1 MDGRKPRFY
10 IWKNWGYRVE
20 TIQFL
25 VFGITNLLSFGVNFL
40 CAEPHLQR
48 RNLTL
53 SKRRRYIFVTG
64 GVTSSLGKGIAC
76 ASIGRMLKN
85 RGLKVTI
92 LKLDP
97 YLNVDP
103 GTMSP
108 LEHGEVFVTV
118 DGSETDL
125 DLGHYERFLN
135 QDFTILSN
143 VTAGQIY
150 NELLDKERLGSEFL
164 GETVQVVPHLVSAVA
179 RRIRKLGENE
189 DADVVIVE
197 IGGTVG
203 DMEAEAFIEAVRWM
217 RDVEG
222 TQNAFSIHLTFVP
235 LLKPTNELKT
245 KPTQHSVRAL
255 RALGIQ
261 PDAILCRLNDPTDSD
276 EEAESLKDKIS
287 LHCGVPRDAIIYLP
301 TLDSVYTVPGWL
313 EKQGLA
319 EVIMDRLGFERREPK
334 VPPVWR
340 ALADR
345 PELAINEVAE
355 NGDGIDAE
363 HVSISI
369 VGKYTSLQDSYLSVV
384 EALRHA
390 ELNQGIRIDLDWTP
404 SELIEQHGAER
415 YLSKA
420 QGIVIPGGFDKRGT
434 EGMIQAARYAREQGI
449 PYLGL
454 CLGLQMMILEFARN
468 VAGIEDADSTEFD
481 PASSEPVIAL
491 MEEQKGVTEIGGTM
505 RLGAYSCVLKPGTK
519 AYEAY
524 ASANGDAGN
533 QNGEL
538 TISERHRHRYEYNNA
553 YRDRLE
559 RLGLLSSG
567 LNLQLG
573 LVEVAEVVD
582 HPFMLG
588 SQFHPEFRSRPER
601 PHPLFDSFVKHSR
614 NFRPEGTQHELF
626 EKAIST

>member
-1 MDGRKPRFY
+1 
-10 IWKNWGYRVE
+10 
-20 TIQFL
+20 
-25 VFGITNLLSFGVNFL
+25 
-40 CAEPHLQR
+40 
-48 RNLTL
+48 
-53 SKRRRYIFVTG
+53 
-64 GVTSSLGKGIAC
+64 
-76 ASIGRMLKN
+76 MLKN

-179 RRIRKLGENE
+179 RRIRKLGESE
-189 DADVVIVE
+189 EADVVIVE
-197 IGGTVG
+197 VGGTVG

-222 TQNAFSIHLTFVP
+222 AQNAFSIHLTFVP

-276 EEAESLKDKIS
+276 DEAESLKDKIS
-287 LHCGVPRDAIIYLP
+287 LHCGVPRAAIIYLP
-301 TLDSVYTVPGWL
+301 TLDSVYAVPGWL
-313 EKQGLA
+313 ERQGLA
-319 EVIMDRLGFERREPK
+319 EVIMDRLGFERRDPVEPK
-334 VPPVWR
+334 VWR
-340 ALADR
+340 ELTDQPEFATNGVQQADS
-345 PELAINEVAE
+345 EDEIE
-355 NGDGIDAE
+355 NQQ
-363 HVSISI
+363 VSISI
-369 VGKYTSLQDSYLSVV
+369 VGKYTSLHDSYLSVV

-390 ELNQGIRIDLDWTP
+390 GLSQGVRIDLDWTP
-404 SELIEQHGAER
+404 SELVEQDGADSH
-415 YLSKA
+415 LSRA
-420 QGIVIPGGFDKRGT
+420 QGIVVPGGFDKRGT
-434 EGMIQAARYAREQGI
+434 EGMIQAARYARERGI

-481 PASSEPVIAL
+481 PSSSEPVIAL
-491 MEEQKGVTEIGGTM
+491 MEEQKRVTEIGGTM
-505 RLGAYSCVLKPGTK
+505 RLGAYSCVLTPGTR

-524 ASANGDAGN
+524 ASANGDSISSP
-533 QNGEL
+533 GEL
-538 TISERHRHRYEYNNA
+538 KISERHRHRYEYNNA

-567 LNLQLG
+567 LNPDLG
-573 LVEVAEVVD
+573 LVEIAEIAD

-588 SQFHPEFRSRPER
+588 SQFHPEFGSRPER
-601 PHPLFDSFVKHSR
+601 PHPLFDSFVRYSR
-614 NFRPEGTQHELF
+614 DFHPEGTQQNLF
-626 EKAIST
+626 AAG

>member
-1 MDGRKPRFY
+1 M
-10 IWKNWGYRVE
+10 
-20 TIQFL
+20 
-25 VFGITNLLSFGVNFL
+25 
-40 CAEPHLQR
+40 
-48 RNLTL
+48 
-53 SKRRRYIFVTG
+53 
-64 GVTSSLGKGIAC
+64 TSSLGKGIAC

-135 QDFTILSN
+135 QDFTVLSN

-150 NELLDKERLGSEFL
+150 NELLDKERMGSEFL

-179 RRIRKLGENE
+179 RRIKKLGEHE

-197 IGGTVG
+197 VGGTVG

-217 RDVEG
+217 RDMEG
-222 TQNAFSIHLTFVP
+222 RHNSFSIHLTFVP

-276 EEAESLKDKIS
+276 EETLSLKDKIS

-301 TLDSVYTVPGWL
+301 TLGNVYAVPAWL
-313 EKQGLA
+313 EEQGLA
-319 EVIMDRLGFERREPK
+319 EVIMDRLGFERRQPT
-334 VPPVWR
+334 VPPVWS
-340 ALADR
+340 ALAHESNVANNGASDR
-345 PELAINEVAE
+345 D
-355 NGDGIDAE
+355 GDEIE
-363 HVSISI
+363 RVSISI
-369 VGKYTSLQDSYLSVV
+369 VGKYTSLHDSYLSVV

-390 ELNQGIRIDLDWTP
+390 EWNQRIRIDVDWTP
-404 SELIEQHGAER
+404 SELIEEYGAEK

-420 QGIVIPGGFDKRGT
+420 QGIIVPGGFDRRGT
-434 EGMIQAARYAREQGI
+434 EGMIQAARYAREERV

-481 PASSEPVIAL
+481 PHASEPVIAL
-491 MEEQKGVTEIGGTM
+491 MEEQKRVTEIGGTM
-505 RLGAYSCVLKPGTK
+505 RLGAYECVLAGDSR

-524 ASANGDAGN
+524 SSAGAGEIMDD
-533 QNGEL
+533 GE
-538 TISERHRHRYEYNNA
+538 IFIEERHRHRYEYNNA
-553 YRDRLE
+553 YRERLE

-567 LNLQLG
+567 YNPTLS
-573 LVEVAEVVD
+573 LVEIAEIAD

-588 SQFHPEFRSRPER
+588 SQFHPEFRSRPEQ
-601 PHPLFDSFVKHSR
+601 PHPLFDLFVKSARRHH
-614 NFRPEGTQHELF
+614 PEGSQPQLF
-626 EKAIST
+626 LGAGAVAG

>member
-1 MDGRKPRFY
+1 
-10 IWKNWGYRVE
+10 
-20 TIQFL
+20 
-25 VFGITNLLSFGVNFL
+25 
-40 CAEPHLQR
+40 
-48 RNLTL
+48 
-53 SKRRRYIFVTG
+53 
-64 GVTSSLGKGIAC
+64 
-76 ASIGRMLKN
+76 MLKN

-150 NELLDKERLGSEFL
+150 NELLDKERHGSEFL

-179 RRIRKLGENE
+179 GRIKKLGNVE

-197 IGGTVG
+197 VGGTVG

-217 RDVEG
+217 QDMEG
-222 TQNAFSIHLTFVP
+222 WQNSFSIHLTFVP
-235 LLKPTNELKT
+235 RLKPTNELKT

-261 PDAILCRLNDPTDSD
+261 PDAILCRLNDPTDS
-276 EEAESLKDKIS
+276 EQETESLKDKIS
-287 LHCGVPRDAIIYLP
+287 LHCGVPRGGIIYLP
-301 TLDSVYTVPGWL
+301 TLGNVYAVPGWL
-313 EKQGLA
+313 EDQGLA
-319 EVIMDRLGFERREPK
+319 DVIMERLGFERKDPE
-334 VPPVWR
+334 VPAVWR
-340 ALADR
+340 SLAER
-345 PELAINEVAE
+345 PNLAV
-355 NGDGIDAE
+355 NGMDGHDDSNGTPR
-363 HVSISI
+363 VSISI

-390 ELNQGIRIDLDWTP
+390 ELNQDIRIDLEWTP
-404 SELIEQHGAER
+404 SELVEEHGADR

-420 QGIVIPGGFDKRGT
+420 QGVIVPGGFDKRGT
-434 EGMIQAARYAREQGI
+434 EGMIQAARYARERGI

-454 CLGLQMMILEFARN
+454 CLGLQMMIIEFARH
-468 VAGIEDADSTEFD
+468 VAGIEEADSTEFD
-481 PASSEPVIAL
+481 PDAPEPVIAL
-491 MEEQKGVTEIGGTM
+491 MEEQKNVTAMGGTM
-505 RLGAYSCVLKPGTK
+505 RLGEYTCVVKQGSRAHEAYSKVGDGEKLQ
-519 AYEAY
+519 
-524 ASANGDAGN
+524 NGD
-533 QNGEL
+533 L
-538 TISERHRHRYEYNNA
+538 KIKERHRHRYEYNNA

-559 RLGLLSSG
+559 GLGLSSSG
-567 LNLQLG
+567 LNPDLS
-573 LVEVAEVVD
+573 LVEIAEIVD

-601 PHPLFDSFVKHSR
+601 PHPLFDRFVKSAR
-614 NFRPEGTQHELF
+614 QFRPEGTQQFLM
-626 EKAIST
+626 STASGSN

>member
-1 MDGRKPRFY
+1 M
-10 IWKNWGYRVE
+10 
-20 TIQFL
+20 
-25 VFGITNLLSFGVNFL
+25 
-40 CAEPHLQR
+40 
-48 RNLTL
+48 
-53 SKRRRYIFVTG
+53 
-64 GVTSSLGKGIAC
+64 TSSLGKGIAC

-135 QDFTILSN
+135 QDFTVLSN

-150 NELLDKERLGSEFL
+150 NELLDKERMGSEFL

-179 RRIRKLGENE
+179 RRIKKLGEHE

-197 IGGTVG
+197 VGGTVG

-217 RDVEG
+217 RDMEG
-222 TQNAFSIHLTFVP
+222 RHNSFSIHLTFVP

-276 EEAESLKDKIS
+276 EETSSLKDKIS

-301 TLDSVYTVPGWL
+301 TLGNVYAVPAWL
-313 EKQGLA
+313 EEQGLA
-319 EVIMDRLGFERREPK
+319 EVIMDRLGFERRQPT
-334 VPPVWR
+334 VPPVWS
-340 ALADR
+340 ALAHESNVANNGASDR
-345 PELAINEVAE
+345 D
-355 NGDGIDAE
+355 GDEIE
-363 HVSISI
+363 RVSISI
-369 VGKYTSLQDSYLSVV
+369 VGKYTSLHDSYLSVV

-390 ELNQGIRIDLDWTP
+390 EWNQRIRIDVDWTP
-404 SELIEQHGAER
+404 SELIEEYGAEK

-420 QGIVIPGGFDKRGT
+420 QGIIVPGGFDRRGT
-434 EGMIQAARYAREQGI
+434 EGMIQAARYAREERV

-481 PASSEPVIAL
+481 PCASEPVIAL
-491 MEEQKGVTEIGGTM
+491 MEEQKRVTEIGGTM
-505 RLGAYSCVLKPGTK
+505 RLGAYECVLAGDSR

-524 ASANGDAGN
+524 SSAGS
-533 QNGEL
+533 GE
-538 TISERHRHRYEYNNA
+538 IMDDGEIFIEERHRHRYEYNNA
-553 YRDRLE
+553 YRERLE

-567 LNLQLG
+567 FNPTLS
-573 LVEVAEVVD
+573 LVEIAEIAD

-588 SQFHPEFRSRPER
+588 SQFHPEFRSRPEQ
-601 PHPLFDSFVKHSR
+601 PHPLFDLFVKSARRHH
-614 NFRPEGTQHELF
+614 PEGSQPQLF
-626 EKAIST
+626 LGAGAVAG

>member
-1 MDGRKPRFY
+1 M
-10 IWKNWGYRVE
+10 
-20 TIQFL
+20 
-25 VFGITNLLSFGVNFL
+25 
-40 CAEPHLQR
+40 
-48 RNLTL
+48 
-53 SKRRRYIFVTG
+53 
-64 GVTSSLGKGIAC
+64 
-76 ASIGRMLKN
+76 
-85 RGLKVTI
+85 
-92 LKLDP
+92 
-97 YLNVDP
+97 
-103 GTMSP
+103 
-108 LEHGEVFVTV
+108 

-164 GETVQVVPHLVSAVA
+164 GQTVQVVPHLVEAVA
-179 RRIRKLGENE
+179 SRIRKLGDKE

-217 RDVEG
+217 RDMEG
-222 TQNAFSIHLTFVP
+222 PQNSFSIHLTFVP

-276 EEAESLKDKIS
+276 EDTESLKEKVSI
-287 LHCGVPRDAIIYLP
+287 HCGVPREAIIYLP
-301 TLDSVYTVPGWL
+301 TLGNVYAVPGWL

-319 EVIMDRLGFERREPK
+319 EVIMDRLGFERKAPV
-334 VPPVWR
+334 VPPVWQ
-340 ALADR
+340 ALADT
-345 PELAINEVAE
+345 PNLAVNGVDAYQDHDDTDRVA
-355 NGDGIDAE
+355 
-363 HVSISI
+363 ISI
-369 VGKYTSLQDSYLSVV
+369 VGKYTMLQDSYLSVV

-404 SELIEQHGAER
+404 SELVEEHGADH

-420 QGIVIPGGFDKRGT
+420 QGIVVPGGFDKRGT
-434 EGMIQAARYAREQGI
+434 EGMIRTAQYAREHNI

-481 PASSEPVIAL
+481 EAAPEPLIAL
-491 MEEQKGVTEIGGTM
+491 MEEQKNVTEIGGTM
-505 RLGAYSCVLKPGTK
+505 RLGAYTCVLKQGTR
-519 AYEAY
+519 AYQAY
-524 ASANGDAGN
+524 AMADDGEELKNGDRKI
-533 QNGEL
+533 L
-538 TISERHRHRYEYNNA
+538 ERHRHRYEYNNA
-553 YRDRLE
+553 YRNRLE
-559 RLGLLSSG
+559 KMGLVSSG
-567 LNLQLG
+567 TNPELA
-573 LVEVAEVVD
+573 LVEIAEIND

-588 SQFHPEFRSRPER
+588 SQFHPEFRSRPEL
-601 PHPLFDSFVKHSR
+601 PHPLFDLFVR
-614 NFRPEGTQHELF
+614 YARQFRPDGTQESLF
-626 EKAIST
+626 ANPTSQTAKSI

>member
-1 MDGRKPRFY
+1 M
-10 IWKNWGYRVE
+10 
-20 TIQFL
+20 
-25 VFGITNLLSFGVNFL
+25 
-40 CAEPHLQR
+40 
-48 RNLTL
+48 
-53 SKRRRYIFVTG
+53 
-64 GVTSSLGKGIAC
+64 TSSLGKGIAC

-135 QDFTILSN
+135 QDFTVLSN

-150 NELLDKERLGSEFL
+150 NELLDKERMGSEFL

-179 RRIRKLGENE
+179 RRIKKLGEHE

-197 IGGTVG
+197 VGGTVG

-217 RDVEG
+217 RDMEG
-222 TQNAFSIHLTFVP
+222 RHNSFSIHLTFVP

-276 EEAESLKDKIS
+276 EETSSLKDKIS

-301 TLDSVYTVPGWL
+301 TLGNVYAVPAWL
-313 EKQGLA
+313 EEQGLA
-319 EVIMDRLGFERREPK
+319 EVIMDRLGFERRQPT
-334 VPPVWR
+334 VPPVWS
-340 ALADR
+340 ALAHESNVANNGASDR
-345 PELAINEVAE
+345 D
-355 NGDGIDAE
+355 GDEIE
-363 HVSISI
+363 RVSISI
-369 VGKYTSLQDSYLSVV
+369 VGKYTSLHDSYLSVV

-390 ELNQGIRIDLDWTP
+390 EWNQRIRIDVDWTP
-404 SELIEQHGAER
+404 SELIEEYGAEK

-420 QGIVIPGGFDKRGT
+420 QGIIVPGGFDRRGT
-434 EGMIQAARYAREQGI
+434 EGMIQAARYAREERV

-481 PASSEPVIAL
+481 PCASEPVIAL
-491 MEEQKGVTEIGGTM
+491 MEEQKRVTEIGGTM
-505 RLGAYSCVLKPGTK
+505 RLGAYECVLAGDSR

-524 ASANGDAGN
+524 SSSGSVEIMDD
-533 QNGEL
+533 GE
-538 TISERHRHRYEYNNA
+538 IFIEERHRHRYEYNNA
-553 YRDRLE
+553 YRERLE

-567 LNLQLG
+567 YNPTLS
-573 LVEVAEVVD
+573 LVEIAEIAD

-588 SQFHPEFRSRPER
+588 SQFHPEFRSRPEQ
-601 PHPLFDSFVKHSR
+601 PHPLFDLFVKSARRHH
-614 NFRPEGTQHELF
+614 PEGSQPQLF
-626 EKAIST
+626 LGAGAVAG

>member
-1 MDGRKPRFY
+1 MPF
-10 IWKNWGYRVE
+10 
-20 TIQFL
+20 
-25 VFGITNLLSFGVNFL
+25 
-40 CAEPHLQR
+40 
-48 RNLTL
+48 TL

-135 QDFTILSN
+135 QDFTVLSN

-150 NELLDKERLGSEFL
+150 NELLDKERMGSEFL

-179 RRIRKLGENE
+179 RRIKKLGEHE

-197 IGGTVG
+197 VGGTVG

-217 RDVEG
+217 RDMEG
-222 TQNAFSIHLTFVP
+222 RHNSFSIHLTFVP

-276 EEAESLKDKIS
+276 EETSSLKDKIS

-301 TLDSVYTVPGWL
+301 TLGNVYAVPAWL
-313 EKQGLA
+313 EEQGLA
-319 EVIMDRLGFERREPK
+319 EVIMDRLGFERRQPT
-334 VPPVWR
+334 VPPVWS
-340 ALADR
+340 ALAHESNVANNGASDR
-345 PELAINEVAE
+345 D
-355 NGDGIDAE
+355 GDEIE
-363 HVSISI
+363 RVSISI
-369 VGKYTSLQDSYLSVV
+369 VGKYTSLHDSYLSVV

-390 ELNQGIRIDLDWTP
+390 EWNQRIRIDVDWTP
-404 SELIEQHGAER
+404 SELIEEYGAEK

-420 QGIVIPGGFDKRGT
+420 QGIIVPGGFDRRGT
-434 EGMIQAARYAREQGI
+434 EGMIQAARYAREERV

-481 PASSEPVIAL
+481 PCASEPVIAL
-491 MEEQKGVTEIGGTM
+491 MEEQKRVTEIGGTM
-505 RLGAYSCVLKPGTK
+505 RLGAYECVLAGDSR

-524 ASANGDAGN
+524 SSAGS
-533 QNGEL
+533 GE
-538 TISERHRHRYEYNNA
+538 IMDDGEIFIEERHRHRYEYNNA
-553 YRDRLE
+553 YRERLE

-567 LNLQLG
+567 FNPTLS
-573 LVEVAEVVD
+573 LVEIAEIAD

-588 SQFHPEFRSRPER
+588 SQFHPEFRSRPEQ
-601 PHPLFDSFVKHSR
+601 PHPLFDLFVKSARRHHPRAANRSC
-614 NFRPEGTQHELF
+614 
-626 EKAIST
+626 S

>member
-1 MDGRKPRFY
+1 
-10 IWKNWGYRVE
+10 
-20 TIQFL
+20 
-25 VFGITNLLSFGVNFL
+25 
-40 CAEPHLQR
+40 
-48 RNLTL
+48 
-53 SKRRRYIFVTG
+53 
-64 GVTSSLGKGIAC
+64 
-76 ASIGRMLKN
+76 MLKN

-108 LEHGEVFVTV
+108 LEHGEVFVTM

-164 GETVQVVPHLVSAVA
+164 GQTVQVVPHLVEAVA
-179 RRIRKLGENE
+179 SRIRKLGDKE
-189 DADVVIVE
+189 DADVIIVE
-197 IGGTVG
+197 VGGTVG

-217 RDVEG
+217 RDMEG
-222 TQNAFSIHLTFVP
+222 PQNSFSIHLTFVP

-276 EEAESLKDKIS
+276 EDTESLKQKVSI
-287 LHCGVPRDAIIYLP
+287 HCGVPSEAIIYLP
-301 TLDSVYTVPGWL
+301 TLGNVYAVPGWL

-319 EVIMDRLGFERREPK
+319 EVIMDRLGFERKVPV
-334 VPPVWR
+334 VPPVWQ
-340 ALADR
+340 ALADS
-345 PELAINEVAE
+345 PNLAV
-355 NGDGIDAE
+355 NGVDAYHE
-363 HVSISI
+363 HDETDRVSISI
-369 VGKYTSLQDSYLSVV
+369 VGKYTMLQDSYLSVV

-404 SELIEQHGAER
+404 SELVEEHGPDH

-420 QGIVIPGGFDKRGT
+420 QGIVVPGGFDKRGT
-434 EGMIQAARYAREQGI
+434 EGMIRTAQYARERNI

-468 VAGIEDADSTEFD
+468 VLGIEDADSTEFD
-481 PASSEPVIAL
+481 EAAPEPVIAL
-491 MEEQKGVTEIGGTM
+491 MEEQKDVTEIGGTM
-505 RLGAYSCVLKPGTK
+505 RLGAYTCVLKQGTR

-524 ASANGDAGN
+524 AMVGEGEGLQNGDRKI
-533 QNGEL
+533 L
-538 TISERHRHRYEYNNA
+538 ERHRHRYEYNNA

-559 RLGLLSSG
+559 QMGLLSSG
-567 LNLQLG
+567 INPELS
-573 LVEVAEVVD
+573 LVEIAEIND

-601 PHPLFDSFVKHSR
+601 PHPLFDLFVR
-614 NFRPEGTQHELF
+614 YARQFRPDEPLFTNRTTRQDQNDESHADRYKAELKTAETTLGT
-626 EKAIST
+626 SNV

>member
-1 MDGRKPRFY
+1 M
-10 IWKNWGYRVE
+10 
-20 TIQFL
+20 
-25 VFGITNLLSFGVNFL
+25 
-40 CAEPHLQR
+40 
-48 RNLTL
+48 
-53 SKRRRYIFVTG
+53 
-64 GVTSSLGKGIAC
+64 TSSLGKGIAC

-135 QDFTILSN
+135 QDFTVLSN

-150 NELLDKERLGSEFL
+150 NELLDKERMGSEFL

-179 RRIRKLGENE
+179 RRIKKLGEHE

-197 IGGTVG
+197 VGGTVG

-217 RDVEG
+217 RDMEG
-222 TQNAFSIHLTFVP
+222 RHNSFSIHLTFVP

-276 EEAESLKDKIS
+276 EETSSLKDKIS

-301 TLDSVYTVPGWL
+301 TLGNVYAVPAWL
-313 EKQGLA
+313 EEQGLA
-319 EVIMDRLGFERREPK
+319 EVIMDRLGFERRQPT
-334 VPPVWR
+334 VPPVWS
-340 ALADR
+340 ALAHESNVANNGASDR
-345 PELAINEVAE
+345 D
-355 NGDGIDAE
+355 GDEIE
-363 HVSISI
+363 RVSISI
-369 VGKYTSLQDSYLSVV
+369 VGKYTSLHDSYLSVV

-390 ELNQGIRIDLDWTP
+390 EWNQRIRIDVDWTP
-404 SELIEQHGAER
+404 SELIEEYGAEK

-420 QGIVIPGGFDKRGT
+420 QGIIVPGGFDRRGT
-434 EGMIQAARYAREQGI
+434 EGMIQAARYAREERV

-481 PASSEPVIAL
+481 PHASEPVIAL
-491 MEEQKGVTEIGGTM
+491 MEEQKRVTEIGGTM
-505 RLGAYSCVLKPGTK
+505 RLGAYECVLAGDSR

-524 ASANGDAGN
+524 SSSGS
-533 QNGEL
+533 GE
-538 TISERHRHRYEYNNA
+538 IMDDGEIFIEERHRHRYEYNNA
-553 YRDRLE
+553 YRERLE

-567 LNLQLG
+567 YNPTLS
-573 LVEVAEVVD
+573 LVEIAEIAD

-588 SQFHPEFRSRPER
+588 SQFHPEFRSRPEQ
-601 PHPLFDSFVKHSR
+601 PHPLFDLFVKSARRHH
-614 NFRPEGTQHELF
+614 PEGSQPQLF
-626 EKAIST
+626 LGAGAVAG

>member
-1 MDGRKPRFY
+1 
-10 IWKNWGYRVE
+10 
-20 TIQFL
+20 
-25 VFGITNLLSFGVNFL
+25 
-40 CAEPHLQR
+40 
-48 RNLTL
+48 
-53 SKRRRYIFVTG
+53 
-64 GVTSSLGKGIAC
+64 
-76 ASIGRMLKN
+76 MLKN
-85 RGLKVTI
+85 RGLRVTI

-108 LEHGEVFVTV
+108 LEHGEVFVTM

-150 NELLDKERLGSEFL
+150 NELLDKERMGSEFL

-179 RRIRKLGENE
+179 RRIKKLGESE

-197 IGGTVG
+197 VAARSATWRRRRLSRRCVG
-203 DMEAEAFIEAVRWM
+203 CETW
-217 RDVEG
+217 RDAK
-222 TQNAFSIHLTFVP
+222 TRFQYILTLVP

-261 PDAILCRLNDPTDSD
+261 PDAILCRLNDPTDSE

-301 TLDSVYTVPGWL
+301 TLGNVYAVPGWL

-319 EVIMDRLGFERREPK
+319 EVIMDRLGFERRDPV
-334 VPPVWR
+334 VPPVWK
-340 ALADR
+340 ALADK
-345 PELAINEVAE
+345 PNLAN
-355 NGDGIDAE
+355 DGE
-363 HVSISI
+363 VSIAI

-390 ELNQGIRIDLDWTP
+390 ELNQGIRIDLEWTP
-404 SELIEQHGAER
+404 SELIEENGADR

-420 QGIVIPGGFDKRGT
+420 QGIVVPGGFDKRGT
-434 EGMIQAARYAREQGI
+434 EGMIQTAQYAREREI

-454 CLGLQMMILEFARN
+454 CLGLQMMIIEFARH
-468 VAGIEDADSTEFD
+468 VAGIEEADSTEFD
-481 PASSEPVIAL
+481 AAASEPVIAL
-491 MEEQKGVTEIGGTM
+491 MEEQKNVTEIGGTM
-505 RLGAYSCVLKPGTK
+505 RLGAYSCVLTPGTR

-524 ASANGDAGN
+524 AMAKIN
-533 QNGEL
+533 
-538 TISERHRHRYEYNNA
+538 ERHRHRFEYNNA

-567 LNLQLG
+567 MNPELS
-573 LVEVAEVVD
+573 LVEIAEISD

-588 SQFHPEFRSRPER
+588 SQFHPEFRSRPEQ
-601 PHPLFDSFVKHSR
+601 PHPLFDLFVR
-614 NFRPEGTQHELF
+614 YARQFRPDGTQHQLF
-626 EKAIST
+626 ASAVSVGS

>member
-1 MDGRKPRFY
+1 
-10 IWKNWGYRVE
+10 
-20 TIQFL
+20 
-25 VFGITNLLSFGVNFL
+25 
-40 CAEPHLQR
+40 
-48 RNLTL
+48 
-53 SKRRRYIFVTG
+53 
-64 GVTSSLGKGIAC
+64 
-76 ASIGRMLKN
+76 MLKN
-85 RGLKVTI
+85 RGLRVTI

-108 LEHGEVFVTV
+108 LEHGEVFVTM

-164 GETVQVVPHLVSAVA
+164 GQTVQVVPHLVEAVA
-179 RRIRKLGENE
+179 SRIRKLGESE

-197 IGGTVG
+197 VGGTVG

-217 RDVEG
+217 RDMEG
-222 TQNAFSIHLTFVP
+222 RQNSFSIHLTFVP
-235 LLKPTNELKT
+235 FLKPTNELKT

-276 EEAESLKDKIS
+276 EETVSLKEKIS
-287 LHCGVPRDAIIYLP
+287 VHCGVPSEAIIYLP
-301 TLDSVYTVPGWL
+301 TLGNVYAVPGWL
-313 EKQGLA
+313 EEQGLA
-319 EVIMDRLGFERREPK
+319 DVIMDRLGFERREPEE
-334 VPPVWR
+334 PPAWR
-340 ALADR
+340 SLAR
-345 PELAINEVAE
+345 SPNLAVNGVEAYHDDNDTERVA
-355 NGDGIDAE
+355 
-363 HVSISI
+363 ISI

-390 ELNQGIRIDLDWTP
+390 ELNQGVRIDLEWTP
-404 SELIEQHGAER
+404 SELVEEEGAER

-420 QGIVIPGGFDKRGT
+420 QGIVVPGGFDKRGT
-434 EGMIQAARYAREQGI
+434 EGMIQAARYAREREV

-454 CLGLQMMILEFARN
+454 CLGLQMMILEFARH
-468 VAGIEDADSTEFD
+468 VAGIEEADSTEFD
-481 PASSEPVIAL
+481 EDAPEPVIAL
-491 MEEQKGVTEIGGTM
+491 MEEQKNITDLGGTM
-505 RLGAYSCVLKPGTK
+505 RLGAYTCVLKAGTT
-519 AYEAY
+519 AHEAY
-524 ASANGDAGN
+524 AMARHGEELENGD
-533 QNGEL
+533 
-538 TISERHRHRYEYNNA
+538 IKIMERHRHRYEYNNA

-559 RLGLLSSG
+559 ELGLLSSG
-567 LNLQLG
+567 LNPELS
-573 LVEVAEVVD
+573 LVEIAEISD

-601 PHPLFDSFVKHSR
+601 PHPLFDLFVQHAR
-614 NFRPEGTQHELF
+614 QFRPEGTQQQLF
-626 EKAIST
+626 AGVMSAGS

>member
-1 MDGRKPRFY
+1 MCR
-10 IWKNWGYRVE
+10 
-20 TIQFL
+20 THQ
-25 VFGITNLLSFGVNFL
+25 T
-40 CAEPHLQR
+40 CAPI
-48 RNLTL
+48 TL

-85 RGLKVTI
+85 RGLRVTI

-150 NELLDKERLGSEFL
+150 NELLDEERLGAEFL
-164 GETVQVVPHLVSAVA
+164 GQTVQVVPHLVSAVA
-179 RRIRKLGENE
+179 KRIEKLGEAE

-197 IGGTVG
+197 VGGTVG

-217 RDVEG
+217 RDMEG
-222 TQNAFSIHLTFVP
+222 RQNSFSIHLTFVP

-261 PDAILCRLNDPTDSD
+261 PDAILCRLNDPTESD
-276 EEAESLKDKIS
+276 EATSDLKDKIS

-301 TLDSVYTVPGWL
+301 TLGNVYAVPDWL

-319 EVIMDRLGFERREPK
+319 EVIMDRLGFERRKPTVPK
-334 VPPVWR
+334 VWKTLTDDTSVV
-340 ALADR
+340 
-345 PELAINEVAE
+345 N
-355 NGDGIDAE
+355 NGTE
-363 HVSISI
+363 HSDDDLERVSISI
-369 VGKYTSLQDSYLSVV
+369 VGKYTSLHDSYLSVV

-390 ELNQGIRIDLDWTP
+390 ELNQGIRIDIGWLP
-404 SELIEQHGAER
+404 SEMIEQHGTER

-420 QGIVIPGGFDKRGT
+420 QGIVVPGGFDKRGT
-434 EGMIQAARYAREQGI
+434 EGMIHAARYARERGI

-454 CLGLQMMILEFARN
+454 CLGLQMMIIEFARH

-481 PASSEPVIAL
+481 PAASEPVIAL
-491 MEEQKGVTEIGGTM
+491 MEEQKGVKEIGGTM
-505 RLGAYSCVLKPGTK
+505 RLGAYTCVLARGTR
-519 AYEAY
+519 AHEAY
-524 ASANGDAGN
+524 AMSKVGEELSDGD
-533 QNGEL
+533 L
-538 TISERHRHRYEYNNA
+538 RITERHRHRYEYNNA
-553 YRDRLE
+553 YRTRLE
-559 RLGLLSSG
+559 SLGLLSSG
-567 LNLQLG
+567 LNPELS
-573 LVEVAEVVD
+573 LVEIAEIAD

-588 SQFHPEFRSRPER
+588 SQFHPEFRSRPEQ
-601 PHPLFDSFVKHSR
+601 PHPLFDLFVR
-614 NFRPEGTQHELF
+614 YARQYRPEGTQQPLF
-626 EKAIST
+626 VKAGSSI

>member
-1 MDGRKPRFY
+1 M
-10 IWKNWGYRVE
+10 
-20 TIQFL
+20 
-25 VFGITNLLSFGVNFL
+25 FGVHFL
-40 CAEPHLQR
+40 CAESDSSSHR
-48 RNLTL
+48 VKL

-179 RRIRKLGENE
+179 GRIKKLGEQE

-197 IGGTVG
+197 VGGTVG
-203 DMEAEAFIEAVRWM
+203 DMEAEAFMEAVRWM
-217 RDVEG
+217 RDMEG
-222 TQNAFSIHLTFVP
+222 VQNSFSIHLTFVP

-261 PDAILCRLNDPTDSD
+261 PDAILCRLNDPTESD
-276 EEAESLKDKIS
+276 EETSSLKDKIS
-287 LHCGVPRDAIIYLP
+287 LHCGVSRDAIIYLP
-301 TLDSVYTVPGWL
+301 TLGNVYEVPAWL
-313 EKQGLA
+313 EMQGLA
-319 EVIMDRLGFERREPK
+319 DVIMSRLGFDAREP
-334 VPPVWR
+334 VAPPVWH
-340 ALADR
+340 ALAKTSGAAD
-345 PELAINEVAE
+345 NDV
-355 NGDGIDAE
+355 DGQDYGEIE
-363 HVSISI
+363 EVSISI
-369 VGKYTSLQDSYLSVV
+369 VGKYTSLHDSYLSVV
-384 EALRHA
+384 EALHHV
-390 ELNQGIRIDLDWTP
+390 ELNRRIKINLDWTP
-404 SELIEQHGAER
+404 SEMIEECGAER
-415 YLSKA
+415 NLGKT
-420 QGIVIPGGFDKRGT
+420 QGIVVPGGFDRRGT
-434 EGMIQAARYAREQGI
+434 EGMIRAAQYARERGI

-454 CLGLQMMILEFARN
+454 CLGLQMMIIEFARN

-481 PASSEPVIAL
+481 PDASQPVIAL
-491 MEEQKGVTEIGGTM
+491 MEDQKEIREVGGTM
-505 RLGAYSCVLKPGTK
+505 RLGAYDCVVLPGTRAHD
-519 AYEAY
+519 AYVK
-524 ASANGDAGN
+524 SDALEETADG
-533 QNGEL
+533 GL
-538 TISERHRHRYEYNNA
+538 RISERHRHRYEYNNA
-553 YRDRLE
+553 YRERLE
-559 RLGLLSSG
+559 G
-567 LNLQLG
+567 LG
-573 LVEVAEVVD
+573 LVSSGINPNLALVEIAEIEN

-588 SQFHPEFRSRPER
+588 SQFHPEFRSRPEM
-601 PHPLFDSFVKHSR
+601 PHPLFSMFVDYAR
-614 NFRPEGTQHELF
+614 LYRPEGTQHPLF
-626 EKAIST
+626 SSSVAPE

>member
-1 MDGRKPRFY
+1 M
-10 IWKNWGYRVE
+10 
-20 TIQFL
+20 
-25 VFGITNLLSFGVNFL
+25 
-40 CAEPHLQR
+40 
-48 RNLTL
+48 
-53 SKRRRYIFVTG
+53 
-64 GVTSSLGKGIAC
+64 TSSLGKGIAC

-150 NELLDKERLGSEFL
+150 KELLDEERLGSEFL
-164 GETVQVVPHLVSAVA
+164 GQTVQVVPHLVSAVA
-179 RRIRKLGENE
+179 RRIRKLGEHE

-197 IGGTVG
+197 VGGTVG

-217 RDVEG
+217 RDMEG
-222 TQNAFSIHLTFVP
+222 SQNSFSIHLTFVP
-235 LLKPTNELKT
+235 FLKPTNELKT

-261 PDAILCRLNDPTDSD
+261 PDAILCRLNDPTESD
-276 EEAESLKDKIS
+276 EEASSLKDKIS
-287 LHCGVPRDAIIYLP
+287 LHCGVPRNAIIYLP
-301 TLDSVYTVPGWL
+301 TLPNVYAVPAWL
-313 EKQGLA
+313 EQQGLA

-340 ALADR
+340 ALAD
-345 PELAINEVAE
+345 ESHVANNGMAGHENEIQEVA
-355 NGDGIDAE
+355 
-363 HVSISI
+363 VSI
-369 VGKYTSLQDSYLSVV
+369 VGKYTSLHDSYLSVV
-384 EALRHA
+384 EALRHV
-390 ELNQGIRIDLDWTP
+390 ELNQHIRINLGWTP
-404 SELIEQHGAER
+404 SELIEEDGAEKH
-415 YLSKA
+415 LSKA
-420 QGIVIPGGFDKRGT
+420 QGIVVPGGFDRRGT
-434 EGMIQAARYAREQGI
+434 EGMIQTAQYAREHGV

-454 CLGLQMMILEFARN
+454 CLGLQMMIIEFARD

-481 PASSEPVIAL
+481 KYASEPVIDL
-491 MEEQKGVTEIGGTM
+491 MEEQKGVTEKGATM
-505 RLGAYSCVLKPGTK
+505 RLGEYDCVLSPGSK

-524 ASANGDAGN
+524 AESGLGQDSD
-533 QNGEL
+533 NGEL
-538 TISERHRHRYEYNNA
+538 NIKERHRHRYEYNNA
-553 YRDRLE
+553 YRDQLE

-567 LNLQLG
+567 FNPGLS
-573 LVEVAEVVD
+573 LVEIAEIAD
-582 HPFMLG
+582 HPFMVG
-588 SQFHPEFRSRPER
+588 SQFHPEFRSRPEK
-601 PHPLFDSFVKHSR
+601 PHPLFDLFVKYARHY
-614 NFRPEGTQHELF
+614 RPEGTQQQLF
-626 EKAIST
+626 EGAATAAS

>member
-1 MDGRKPRFY
+1 
-10 IWKNWGYRVE
+10 
-20 TIQFL
+20 
-25 VFGITNLLSFGVNFL
+25 
-40 CAEPHLQR
+40 
-48 RNLTL
+48 
-53 SKRRRYIFVTG
+53 
-64 GVTSSLGKGIAC
+64 
-76 ASIGRMLKN
+76 MLKN

-108 LEHGEVFVTV
+108 LEHGEVFVTM

-164 GETVQVVPHLVSAVA
+164 GQTVQVVPHLVEAVA
-179 RRIRKLGENE
+179 GRIRKLGKSE

-197 IGGTVG
+197 VGGTVG

-217 RDVEG
+217 RDMEG
-222 TQNAFSIHLTFVP
+222 SQNSFSIHLTFVP
-235 LLKPTNELKT
+235 FLKPTNELKT

-276 EEAESLKDKIS
+276 EETLSLKEKIS
-287 LHCGVPRDAIIYLP
+287 VHCGVLREGIIYLP
-301 TLDSVYTVPGWL
+301 TLGNVYAVPNWL
-313 EKQGLA
+313 ERQGLA
-319 EVIMDRLGFERREPK
+319 EVIMDRLGFERREPLE
-334 VPPVWR
+334 PPAWR
-340 ALADR
+340 SLARKPNLAVNGVDR
-345 PELAINEVAE
+345 HEDEEETDRVA
-355 NGDGIDAE
+355 
-363 HVSISI
+363 ISI

-390 ELNQGIRIDLDWTP
+390 ELNQGVRIDLNWTP
-404 SELIEQHGAER
+404 SELIEQDGAER
-415 YLSKA
+415 HLSRS
-420 QGIVIPGGFDKRGT
+420 QGIVVPGGFDKRGT
-434 EGMIQAARYAREQGI
+434 EGMIRTAQYAREQGV

-481 PASSEPVIAL
+481 ENAPEPVIAL
-491 MEEQKGVTEIGGTM
+491 MDEQKSVTDLGGTM
-505 RLGAYSCVLKPGTK
+505 RLGAYTCVLKRGTR
-519 AYEAY
+519 AHEAY
-524 ASANGDAGN
+524 AMASDGEELEDGDI
-533 QNGEL
+533 EIL
-538 TISERHRHRYEYNNA
+538 ERHRHRYEYNNA

-559 RLGLLSSG
+559 SLGLQSSG
-567 LNLQLG
+567 LNPELS
-573 LVEVAEVVD
+573 LVEIAELVD

-601 PHPLFDSFVKHSR
+601 PHPLFDLFVR
-614 NFRPEGTQHELF
+614 YAREFRPEGTQQPLF
-626 EKAIST
+626 AGALAAGS

>member
-1 MDGRKPRFY
+1 
-10 IWKNWGYRVE
+10 
-20 TIQFL
+20 
-25 VFGITNLLSFGVNFL
+25 
-40 CAEPHLQR
+40 
-48 RNLTL
+48 
-53 SKRRRYIFVTG
+53 
-64 GVTSSLGKGIAC
+64 
-76 ASIGRMLKN
+76 MLKN

-108 LEHGEVFVTV
+108 LEHGEVFVTM

-164 GETVQVVPHLVSAVA
+164 GQTVQVVPHLVEAVA
-179 RRIRKLGENE
+179 SRIRKLGDKE
-189 DADVVIVE
+189 DADVIIVE
-197 IGGTVG
+197 VGGTVG

-217 RDVEG
+217 RDMEG
-222 TQNAFSIHLTFVP
+222 PQNSFSIHLTFVP

-276 EEAESLKDKIS
+276 EDTESLKQKVSI
-287 LHCGVPRDAIIYLP
+287 HCGVPSEAIIYLP
-301 TLDSVYTVPGWL
+301 TLGNVYAVPGWL

-319 EVIMDRLGFERREPK
+319 EVIMDRLGFERKEPV
-334 VPPVWR
+334 VPPVWQ
-340 ALADR
+340 ALADS
-345 PELAINEVAE
+345 PNLAV
-355 NGDGIDAE
+355 NGVDAYHE
-363 HVSISI
+363 HDETDRVSISI
-369 VGKYTSLQDSYLSVV
+369 VGKYTMLQDSYLSVV

-404 SELIEQHGAER
+404 SELVEEHGPDH

-420 QGIVIPGGFDKRGT
+420 QGIVVPGGFDKRGT
-434 EGMIQAARYAREQGI
+434 EGMIRTAQYARERNI

-468 VAGIEDADSTEFD
+468 VLGIEDADSTEFD
-481 PASSEPVIAL
+481 EAAPEPVIAL
-491 MEEQKGVTEIGGTM
+491 MEEQKDVTEIGGTM
-505 RLGAYSCVLKPGTK
+505 RLGAYTCVLKQGTR

-524 ASANGDAGN
+524 TMVGEGEELQNGDRKI
-533 QNGEL
+533 L
-538 TISERHRHRYEYNNA
+538 ERHRHRYEYNNA

-559 RLGLLSSG
+559 QMGLLSSG
-567 LNLQLG
+567 INPELS
-573 LVEVAEVVD
+573 LVEIAEIND

-601 PHPLFDSFVKHSR
+601 PHPLFDLFVR
-614 NFRPEGTQHELF
+614 YARQFRPDEPLFTNRTTRQDQNDESHADRYKTELKTAETTLGT
-626 EKAIST
+626 SNV

>member
-1 MDGRKPRFY
+1 
-10 IWKNWGYRVE
+10 
-20 TIQFL
+20 
-25 VFGITNLLSFGVNFL
+25 
-40 CAEPHLQR
+40 
-48 RNLTL
+48 
-53 SKRRRYIFVTG
+53 
-64 GVTSSLGKGIAC
+64 
-76 ASIGRMLKN
+76 MLKN
-85 RGLKVTI
+85 RGLRVTI

-108 LEHGEVFVTV
+108 LEHGEVFVTM

-164 GETVQVVPHLVSAVA
+164 GQTVQVVPHLVEAVA
-179 RRIRKLGENE
+179 SRIRKLGESE

-197 IGGTVG
+197 VGGTVG

-217 RDVEG
+217 RDMEG
-222 TQNAFSIHLTFVP
+222 RQNSFSIHLTFVP
-235 LLKPTNELKT
+235 FLKPTNELKT

-276 EEAESLKDKIS
+276 EETVSLKEKIS
-287 LHCGVPRDAIIYLP
+287 VHCGVPSEAIIYLP
-301 TLDSVYTVPGWL
+301 TLGNVYAVPGWL
-313 EKQGLA
+313 EEQGLA
-319 EVIMDRLGFERREPK
+319 DVIMDRLGFERREPEE
-334 VPPVWR
+334 PPAWR
-340 ALADR
+340 SLAR
-345 PELAINEVAE
+345 SPNLAVNGVEAYHDDNDTERVA
-355 NGDGIDAE
+355 
-363 HVSISI
+363 ISI

-390 ELNQGIRIDLDWTP
+390 ELNQGVRIDLEWTP
-404 SELIEQHGAER
+404 SELVEEDGPER

-420 QGIVIPGGFDKRGT
+420 QGIVVPGGFDKRGT
-434 EGMIQAARYAREQGI
+434 EGMIQAARYARERKV

-454 CLGLQMMILEFARN
+454 CLGLQMMILEFARH
-468 VAGIEDADSTEFD
+468 VAGIEEADSTEFD
-481 PASSEPVIAL
+481 EDAPEPVIAL
-491 MEEQKGVTEIGGTM
+491 MEEQKNITDLGGTM
-505 RLGAYSCVLKPGTK
+505 RLGAYTCVLKAGTR
-519 AYEAY
+519 AHEAY
-524 ASANGDAGN
+524 AMARHGEELENGD
-533 QNGEL
+533 
-538 TISERHRHRYEYNNA
+538 IKIMERHRHRYEYNNA

-559 RLGLLSSG
+559 ELGLLSSG
-567 LNLQLG
+567 LNPELS
-573 LVEVAEVVD
+573 LVEIAEISD

-601 PHPLFDSFVKHSR
+601 PHPLFDLFVQHARK
-614 NFRPEGTQHELF
+614 FRPEGTQQQLF
-626 EKAIST
+626 AGVMSAGS

>member
-1 MDGRKPRFY
+1 
-10 IWKNWGYRVE
+10 
-20 TIQFL
+20 
-25 VFGITNLLSFGVNFL
+25 
-40 CAEPHLQR
+40 
-48 RNLTL
+48 
-53 SKRRRYIFVTG
+53 
-64 GVTSSLGKGIAC
+64 
-76 ASIGRMLKN
+76 MLKN
-85 RGLKVTI
+85 RGLRVTI

-108 LEHGEVFVTV
+108 LEHGEVFVTM

-150 NELLDKERLGSEFL
+150 NELLDKERMGSEFL

-179 RRIRKLGENE
+179 RRIKKLGESE

-197 IGGTVG
+197 VAARSATWRRRRLSRRCVG
-203 DMEAEAFIEAVRWM
+203 CETW
-217 RDVEG
+217 RDAK
-222 TQNAFSIHLTFVP
+222 TRFQYILTLVP

-261 PDAILCRLNDPTDSD
+261 PDAILCRLNDPTDSE

-301 TLDSVYTVPGWL
+301 TLGNVYAVPGWL

-319 EVIMDRLGFERREPK
+319 EVIMDRLGFERRDPV
-334 VPPVWR
+334 VPPVWK
-340 ALADR
+340 ALADKPNDMER
-345 PELAINEVAE
+345 
-355 NGDGIDAE
+355 
-363 HVSISI
+363 VSIAI

-390 ELNQGIRIDLDWTP
+390 ELNQGIRIDLEWTP
-404 SELIEQHGAER
+404 SELIEENGADR

-420 QGIVIPGGFDKRGT
+420 QGIVVPGGFDKRGT
-434 EGMIQAARYAREQGI
+434 EGMIQTAQYAREREI

-454 CLGLQMMILEFARN
+454 CLGLQMMIIEFARH
-468 VAGIEDADSTEFD
+468 VAGIEEADSTEFD
-481 PASSEPVIAL
+481 AAASEPVIAL
-491 MEEQKGVTEIGGTM
+491 MEEQKNVTEIGGTM
-505 RLGAYSCVLKPGTK
+505 RLGAYSCVLTPGTR

-524 ASANGDAGN
+524 AMAKNGSIN
-533 QNGEL
+533 
-538 TISERHRHRYEYNNA
+538 ERHRHRFEYNNA

-567 LNLQLG
+567 MNPELS
-573 LVEVAEVVD
+573 LVEIAEISD

-588 SQFHPEFRSRPER
+588 SQFHPEFRSRPEQ
-601 PHPLFDSFVKHSR
+601 PHPLFDLFVR
-614 NFRPEGTQHELF
+614 YARQFRPDGTQHQLF
-626 EKAIST
+626 ASAVSVGS

>member
-1 MDGRKPRFY
+1 
-10 IWKNWGYRVE
+10 
-20 TIQFL
+20 
-25 VFGITNLLSFGVNFL
+25 
-40 CAEPHLQR
+40 
-48 RNLTL
+48 
-53 SKRRRYIFVTG
+53 
-64 GVTSSLGKGIAC
+64 
-76 ASIGRMLKN
+76 MLKN

-108 LEHGEVFVTV
+108 LEHGEVFVTM

-164 GETVQVVPHLVSAVA
+164 GQTVQVVPHLVEAVA
-179 RRIRKLGENE
+179 SRIRKLGDQE

-197 IGGTVG
+197 VGGTVG

-217 RDVEG
+217 RDMEG
-222 TQNAFSIHLTFVP
+222 PQNSFSIHLTFVP

-276 EEAESLKDKIS
+276 EETESLKEKVSI
-287 LHCGVPRDAIIYLP
+287 HCGVPSEAIIYLP
-301 TLDSVYTVPGWL
+301 TLGNVYAVPGWL

-319 EVIMDRLGFERREPK
+319 EVIMDRLGFERKAPI
-334 VPPVWR
+334 VPPVWQ
-340 ALADR
+340 ALADT
-345 PELAINEVAE
+345 PNLAVNGVDAYQDHDDTDRVA
-355 NGDGIDAE
+355 
-363 HVSISI
+363 ISI
-369 VGKYTSLQDSYLSVV
+369 VGKYTMLQDSYLSVV

-404 SELIEQHGAER
+404 SELVEEHGADH

-420 QGIVIPGGFDKRGT
+420 QGIVVPGGFDKRGT
-434 EGMIQAARYAREQGI
+434 EGMVRTAQYAREHNV

-468 VAGIEDADSTEFD
+468 VAGIEDADSIEFD
-481 PASSEPVIAL
+481 EAAPEPVIAL

-505 RLGAYSCVLKPGTK
+505 RLGAYTCVLKKGTR

-524 ASANGDAGN
+524 TTATNGDELK
-533 QNGEL
+533 NGDQKIL
-538 TISERHRHRYEYNNA
+538 ERHRHRYEYNNA
-553 YRDRLE
+553 YRNRLE
-559 RLGLLSSG
+559 QMGLVSSG
-567 LNLQLG
+567 MNPELD
-573 LVEVAEVVD
+573 LVEIAEIDD

-588 SQFHPEFRSRPER
+588 SQFHPEFRSRPEL
-601 PHPLFDSFVKHSR
+601 PHPLFDLFVR
-614 NFRPEGTQHELF
+614 YARQFRPEGTQESLF
-626 EKAIST
+626 ANRTSRQNQTAKSI

>member
-1 MDGRKPRFY
+1 MCR
-10 IWKNWGYRVE
+10 
-20 TIQFL
+20 THQ
-25 VFGITNLLSFGVNFL
+25 T
-40 CAEPHLQR
+40 CAPI
-48 RNLTL
+48 TL

-85 RGLKVTI
+85 RGLRVTI

-164 GETVQVVPHLVSAVA
+164 GQTVQVVPHLVEAVA
-179 RRIRKLGENE
+179 SRIRKLGKSE

-197 IGGTVG
+197 VGGTVG

-217 RDVEG
+217 RDIEG
-222 TQNAFSIHLTFVP
+222 QQNSVSIHLTFVP
-235 LLKPTNELKT
+235 FLKPTNELKT

-261 PDAILCRLNDPTDSD
+261 PDVILCRLNDPTDSD
-276 EEAESLKDKIS
+276 EETASLKEKIS
-287 LHCGVPRDAIIYLP
+287 VHCGVPSEAIIYLP
-301 TLDSVYTVPGWL
+301 TLGNVYAVPGWL

-319 EVIMDRLGFERREPK
+319 DVIMDRLGFERRGAVE
-334 VPPVWR
+334 PPVWR
-340 ALADR
+340 SLASNPNLSVNGVEAYDDDDDTER
-345 PELAINEVAE
+345 VA
-355 NGDGIDAE
+355 
-363 HVSISI
+363 ISI

-390 ELNQGIRIDLDWTP
+390 ELNQGIRIDLGWTP
-404 SELIEQHGAER
+404 SELVEEDGAER

-420 QGIVIPGGFDKRGT
+420 QGIVVPGGFDKRGT
-434 EGMIQAARYAREQGI
+434 EGMIQAARYARERGI

-454 CLGLQMMILEFARN
+454 CLGLQMMIIEFARN
-468 VAGIEDADSTEFD
+468 VAEIEEANSTEFD
-481 PASSEPVIAL
+481 EKTPEPVIAL
-491 MEEQKGVTEIGGTM
+491 MNEQKYVTELGGTM
-505 RLGAYSCVLKPGTK
+505 RLGKYSCNLLQGTT
-519 AYEAY
+519 AFDAY
-524 ASANGDAGN
+524 ARVNEGAKLQNGDRRI
-533 QNGEL
+533 L
-538 TISERHRHRYEYNNA
+538 ERHRHRYEFNNA
-553 YRDRLE
+553 YKDSFE
-559 RLGLLSSG
+559 E
-567 LNLQLG
+567 LG
-573 LVEVAEVVD
+573 LVCSGINRKFGLVEIAEIKD

-601 PHPLFDSFVKHSR
+601 PHPLFDLFVKNAR
-614 NFRPEGTQHELF
+614 EFRPAGTQQSLWAGALARQRGPSKSKGYEIVDFDMEVTKSDAFHEQHN
-626 EKAIST
+626 